1 MIQDLQPM
9 MHLVACL
16 GGKTLVSFQGD
27 GDPPQKKKK
36 KSYWNP
42 ISQRPGLVYYHE
54 QRWPILLVAT
64 VSNKHS
70 LILSQ

>member
-36 KSYWNP
+36 KKA
-42 ISQRPGLVYYHE
+42 IE
-54 QRWPILLVAT
+54 ILLARG
-64 VSNKHS
+64 
-70 LILSQ
+70 LA

>member
-1 MIQDLQPM
+1 M

-36 KSYWNP
+36 KA
-42 ISQRPGLVYYHE
+42 IE
-54 QRWPILLVAT
+54 ILLARG
-64 VSNKHS
+64 
-70 LILSQ
+70 LA